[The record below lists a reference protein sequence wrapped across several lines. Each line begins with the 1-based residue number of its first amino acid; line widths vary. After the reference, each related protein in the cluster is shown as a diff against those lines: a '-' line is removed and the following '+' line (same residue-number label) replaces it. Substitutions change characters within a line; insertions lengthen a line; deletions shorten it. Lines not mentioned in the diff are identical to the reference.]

1 MVDVAKEMQREGLNL
16 PLLIGGATTS
26 RVHTAVK
33 IEPEFNLNQVI
44 HVLDA
49 SRSVTVVERLL
60 GDRKDEFVQEIKQD
74 YDKLRVHHQNSR
86 AQKEILPISAARSK
100 GLQLDLSQLACKPA
114 FIGVQTIEVE
124 TKTLRA
130 YIDWTPFFRTWELY
144 GKYPEILSDEL
155 VGGEAKKVFDDAQ
168 RMLDTLEREE
178 WLRNRGVFGLFPAQ
192 STNEDDIE
200 VLSEDGSEVIHTIHA
215 IRQQTKKAEGVK
227 QLALSDFI
235 AQKGSGLND
244 YVGAFAVTSGI
255 GIEPWIKQ
263 FEDDHD
269 DYNSIMLKAIADR
282 LAEAFAEYLHERIR
296 KEFWGYEVDKN
307 YTNDE
312 LINEKYQGIRP
323 APGYPACP
331 DHTEKIGLFE
341 LLQVEERIGI
351 SLTDSLA
358 MYPTASV
365 SGWYFSHPDSK
376 YFGVGKIGE
385 DQLKSL
391 SERKKIDFEVL
402 RRWLGP
408 NLM

>member
-1 MVDVAKEMQREGLNL
+1 
-16 PLLIGGATTS
+16 
-26 RVHTAVK
+26 
-33 IEPEFNLNQVI
+33 
-44 HVLDA
+44 
-49 SRSVTVVERLL
+49 
-60 GDRKDEFVQEIKQD
+60 
-74 YDKLRVHHQNSR
+74 
-86 AQKEILPISAARSK
+86 
-100 GLQLDLSQLACKPA
+100 
-114 FIGVQTIEVE
+114 
-124 TKTLRA
+124 
-130 YIDWTPFFRTWELY
+130 
-144 GKYPEILSDEL
+144 
-155 VGGEAKKVFDDAQ
+155 
-168 RMLDTLEREE
+168 
-178 WLRNRGVFGLFPAQ
+178 
-192 STNEDDIE
+192 
-200 VLSEDGSEVIHTIHA
+200 
-215 IRQQTKKAEGVK
+215 
-227 QLALSDFI
+227 
-235 AQKGSGLND
+235 
-244 YVGAFAVTSGI
+244 
-255 GIEPWIKQ
+255 
-263 FEDDHD
+263 
-269 DYNSIMLKAIADR
+269 MLKAIADR

-391 SERKKIDFEVL
+391 SERKKMDLEVL